1 MSDNNH
7 KAWAKLLVDTMQL
20 EQQTM
25 AILYGRDRDGLTL
38 LHRLA
43 REPDGGMVV
52 QYVINH
58 YRLGR
63 QRALATTA
71 SELDV
76 GWVDASHAEKTVGL
90 ISRAGR
96 SHGR

>member
-58 YRLGR
+58 YRIGR
-63 QRALATTA
+63 QRALAFTA
-71 SELDV
+71 SELDS
-76 GWVDASHAEKTVGL
+76 G
-90 ISRAGR
+90 
-96 SHGR
+96 